1 LYLLD
6 WEVEYFRV
14 VSVFIFIL
22 SLMLAS
28 SFRVE
33 RLLGHLSIPFLITW
47 VFLECIVCFYPRF
60 ISEEMVFVLMNFPS
74 LYTGFAV
81 YWEARHI
88 FALLIPAEVQSK

>member
-1 LYLLD
+1 
-6 WEVEYFRV
+6 
-14 VSVFIFIL
+14 
-22 SLMLAS
+22 MLAS

-60 ISEEMVFVLMNFPS
+60 ISEEMIFVLMSFPS

-81 YWEARHI
+81 YWEAPHI
-88 FALLIPAEVQSK
+88 FELFVPAEVQSE